1 MRSPRESDYFRARGF
16 SVYYVA
22 NAVFN
27 IVSSPMLYARGI
39 EDILG
44 DMRAESLMRPFQ
56 RYTNLHSFIHDIA
69 LDVVTDEID
78 SDIGEAVL
86 IRRFFEIFD
95 VAFDDDVLADEE
107 SFWTFANES
116 ERFYRAI
123 DELSDEVFHILF
135 ADLIFLQRFN
145 ALCAGYIEQSGFGE
159 DHRTSTGT
167 LRRVNI
173 PVWARRAVFHRDR
186 GECRSCKRSLA
197 AVINRLETER
207 YDHIVPLARFGPNDV
222 TNLQLLCE
230 PCNSAKSARQEAVS
244 SLYPRAL
251 SQ

>member
-44 DMRAESLMRPFQ
+44 DMRSESLMRPFQ

-78 SDIGEAVL
+78 SDIEEAVL

-116 ERFYRAI
+116 ERFYPAI

-145 ALCAGYIEQSGFGE
+145 ALCAGHIEQSGFGE

-230 PCNSAKSARQEAVS
+230 PCNSAKSSRQEAVS
-244 SLYPRAL
+244 SLYPRAF

>member
-1 MRSPRESDYFRARGF
+1 MRPPSESEYFRSRGF

-27 IVSSPMLYARGI
+27 VVSSPMLYARGI
-39 EDILG
+39 EGILG
-44 DMRAESLMRPFQ
+44 DMRAERLMKPFQ
-56 RYTNLHSFIHDIA
+56 RYSNLHLFIHDIA
-69 LDVVTDEID
+69 LDVITEEIGN
-78 SDIGEAVL
+78 DIRDGRL
-86 IRRFFEIFD
+86 IRKFFEIFD
-95 VAFDDDVLADEE
+95 VAFDNDVLADEE

-116 ERFYRAI
+116 ERSYPAI
-123 DELSDEVFHILF
+123 EELSDEVFHVLF
-135 ADLIFLQRFN
+135 VDVMFLQKFN
-145 ALCAGYIEQSGFGE
+145 ALCAGYIEQSGFGA
-159 DHRTSTGT
+159 DFRTSIGP
-167 LRRVNI
+167 LKRVKI

-230 PCNSAKSARQEAVS
+230 PCNAAKSSRLEAVS
-244 SLYPRAL
+244 NLYPRAF

>member
-1 MRSPRESDYFRARGF
+1 MRPPRESDYFKARGF

-44 DMRAESLMRPFQ
+44 DMRAENLMKPFQ
-56 RYTNLHSFIHDIA
+56 RYSNLHSFIHDIA

-78 SDIGEAVL
+78 SDIEEAVL

-95 VAFDDDVLADEE
+95 VTFDDNALADEE

-116 ERFYRAI
+116 ERFYTAI

-145 ALCAGYIEQSGFGE
+145 ALCAGYIEQSGFGA
-159 DHRTSTGT
+159 DYRTSAGT

-197 AVINRLETER
+197 AIINRLETER
-207 YDHIVPLARFGPNDV
+207 YDHIMPLARFGPNDV

-230 PCNSAKSARQEAVS
+230 PCNSAKSSRREAVS
-244 SLYPRAL
+244 SLYPRAF

>member
-1 MRSPRESDYFRARGF
+1 
-16 SVYYVA
+16 
-22 NAVFN
+22 
-27 IVSSPMLYARGI
+27 MLYARGI

-56 RYTNLHSFIHDIA
+56 RYTNLHSLIHDIA

-173 PVWARRAVFHRDR
+173 PVWARRAVFHRDH

-244 SLYPRAL
+244 SLYPRAF

>member
-1 MRSPRESDYFRARGF
+1 MPPPRESDYFRARGF

-27 IVSSPMLYARGI
+27 ITSSPMLYARRI

-44 DMRAESLMRPFQ
+44 DMSAESLMKPFQ
-56 RYTNLHSFIHDIA
+56 RHSNLHSFIYDIA
-69 LDVVTDEID
+69 LDVITEEID
-78 SDIGEAVL
+78 NNITETVL
-86 IRRFFEIFD
+86 IRRFFEIFSVD
-95 VAFDDDVLADEE
+95 FDDKVFDDEE
-107 SFWTFANES
+107 NFWTFANES
-116 ERFYRAI
+116 ERFYPAI
-123 DELSDEVFHILF
+123 EELSDEVFHVLF
-135 ADLIFLQRFN
+135 VDLMFLQKFN
-145 ALCAGYIEQSGFGE
+145 ALCAGYIDQSGFGGNY
-159 DHRTSTGT
+159 RTSTRT
-167 LRRVNI
+167 LKRVNI

-230 PCNSAKSARQEAVS
+230 PCNSAKSSRHEAVS
-244 SLYPRAL
+244 FLYPRAF